1 MLNPLYNL
9 LLADHVSPLPPLGLL
24 TVMPVREAESYR
36 ENSEED
42 NRP

>member
-1 MLNPLYNL
+1 MLNPLYSL
-9 LLADHVSPLPPLGLL
+9 LLAGHVSPLPPLRLL
-24 TVMPVREAESYR
+24 TVMPMREAESYH